1 MNVDETC
8 LRILKNGSDKEAC
21 ALLLEFTAKVTES
34 IVCCNIHADDSP
46 CHIKMS

>member
-34 IVCCNIHADDSP
+34 IYNSGAARDQ
-46 CHIKMS
+46 